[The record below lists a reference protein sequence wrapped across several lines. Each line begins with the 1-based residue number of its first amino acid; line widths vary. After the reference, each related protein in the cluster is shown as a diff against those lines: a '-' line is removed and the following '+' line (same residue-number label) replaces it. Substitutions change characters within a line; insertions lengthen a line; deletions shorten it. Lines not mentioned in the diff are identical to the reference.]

1 MRGLYSQN
9 VVIMLLSNSLEMINH
24 VGGVLSSNQFY
35 GMRKKQRRDRRTRRD
50 GTINDDQAWG
60 WCPYRL
66 RRCMKNVQS
75 QTLPKSP
82 GNPFSVSCRALKKCQ
97 GIIKPVQGR
106 SDLPL
111 GSGHWSNASVMLK
124 FFQDRKALKLYQ
136 PYLLMYHTYYH
147 SQSSSPAKKIFLCW

>member
-1 MRGLYSQN
+1 MVWGGTLQQPILWHEKEATTWSTYEKRWRYQRWSGMGL
-9 VVIMLLSNSLEMINH
+9 VPLPLEKMYEKCAIPNTP
-24 VGGVLSSNQFY
+24 Q
-35 GMRKKQRRDRRTRRD
+35 
-50 GTINDDQAWG
+50 I
-60 WCPYRL
+60 
-66 RRCMKNVQS
+66 
-75 QTLPKSP
+75 P

-111 GSGHWSNASVMLK
+111 GSGHWSSASGMVK

-147 SQSSSPAKKIFLCW
+147 SQSSSPAKKNTSVLVNVDNPIPQD